1 MDNPL
6 SWLKFSDAELM
17 ALLGIFLIGYAATE
31 TIKRLTRHL
40 FNRAVIDLWR
50 SDVIWIVSILASTI
64 AAAGAWPD
72 ASVLPWWIVGIGA
85 GALNSVAVKL
95 AAAALHKIAPQ
106 ACAAFTGNRRRRD
119 EPTPAS
125 VDRRS

>member
-17 ALLGIFLIGYAATE
+17 ALLGIFLSGYAATE

-40 FNRAVIDLWR
+40 FNRAVLDLWR
-50 SDVIWIVSILASTI
+50 SDMIWAVSILASTI
-64 AAAGAWPD
+64 AAAAAWPD
-72 ASVLPWWIVGIGA
+72 VSTVPWWIVGIGA

-95 AAAALHKIAPQ
+95 AAAALHKIAPG

-119 EPTPAS
+119 EPPPAGI
-125 VDRRS
+125 DRRS